1 MTANYLPLLIVLF
14 AFAFADQTS
23 LADQSKVLANINIY
37 HQKYETGMQKIFQ
50 FCDVKLPRQLNNN
63 EFKEN
68 YLSAADHKKN
78 RFIQMMI

>member
-1 MTANYLPLLIVLF
+1 
-14 AFAFADQTS
+14 
-23 LADQSKVLANINIY
+23 
-37 HQKYETGMQKIFQ
+37 
-50 FCDVKLPRQLNNN
+50 LNNN